1 MSNTFGNLFKI
12 HTFGESHG
20 AAIGVV
26 IDGCP
31 AGIKVDLDLLQAFMD
46 KRKPG
51 QSSITTQRKESDL
64 PVILSGVFGN
74 KTTGA
79 PIALTIANNDA
90 QSKDYEAIK
99 DIYRPSHADYTYDQ
113 KYGLRDYRGGGR
125 SSART
130 TAAWSMGAAFAAMML
145 KAQTNIEIKAYTHQI
160 YTHTLSKNPTWEM
173 IAQTNNIVHCPDEE
187 LALKMIEA
195 IEQASKE
202 GDSLGGQVGC
212 IIHNIPVGLGEPQ
225 GQKLQAMLAHA
236 MLSINAVKG
245 FQYGLGFD
253 ETHRKGSEINDEPLS
268 IDSDKGMITKNNYSG
283 GILGGISN
291 GEDIYFKLAFKP
303 TATIAKSQKTVNAD
317 NQEETITVTGR
328 HDPCVVPRACALVE
342 AMSWLVMADAWLL
355 AKTQG

>member
-1 MSNTFGNLFKI
+1 MSNTFGTLFKI

-31 AGIKVDLDLLQAFMD
+31 AGIEVDYNLLQTFMD

-51 QSSITTQRKESDL
+51 QSSITTQRKEDDL
-64 PVILSGVFGN
+64 PTILSGVFEN

-90 QSKDYEAIK
+90 KSADYESIK
-99 DIYRPSHADYTYDQ
+99 NIYRPSHADYTYEK

-145 KAQTNIEIKAYTHQI
+145 KAQTNMEIKAYVHQI
-160 YTHTLSKNPTWEM
+160 YTHSLALNPNWEM
-173 IAQTNNIVHCPDEE
+173 INTMNNIVRCPDKLLAEE
-187 LALKMIEA
+187 MIIS
-195 IEQASKE
+195 IEQAAKD

-212 IIHNIPVGLGEPQ
+212 IIHNVPVGLGEPQ
-225 GQKLQAMLAHA
+225 AQKLQAMLAHA

-245 FQYGLGFD
+245 FQYGLGF
-253 ETHRKGSEINDEPLS
+253 EATHRKGSEINDSPLN
-268 IDSDKGMITKNNYSG
+268 IDNEKGMCTKNNFSG
-283 GILGGISN
+283 GILGGITN
-291 GEDIYFKLAFKP
+291 GEDIYFRLAFKP
-303 TATIAKSQKTVNAD
+303 TATITKSQKTVNS
-317 NQEETITVTGR
+317 NNEKETILWDSQR
-328 HDPCVVPRACALVE
+328 NINNCAKNAAAI
-342 AMSWLVMADAWLL
+342 AMRLKDRGWQCETIDI
-355 AKTQG
+355 

>member
-1 MSNTFGNLFKI
+1 MSNTFGTIFKI

-31 AGIKVDLDLLQAFMD
+31 AGIDVDLDLLQIFMD

-51 QSSITTQRKESDL
+51 QSSITTQRKEADL
-64 PVILSGVFGN
+64 PVILSGVFNN

-79 PIALTIANNDA
+79 PIALTIENTDA
-90 QSKDYEAIK
+90 QIKDYETIK
-99 DIYRPSHADYTYDQ
+99 DIYRPSHADYTYEK

-145 KAQTNIEIKAYTHQI
+145 KAQTSIEIKAYTHQI
-160 YTHTLSKNPTWEM
+160 YTHSLTENPTWQM
-173 IAQTNNIVHCPDEE
+173 LTQTNNLVHCPDKE
-187 LALKMIEA
+187 LALKMVES
-195 IEQASKE
+195 IEQAAKD

-212 IIHNIPVGLGEPQ
+212 IIHNVPVGLGEPQ
-225 GQKLQAMLAHA
+225 GQKLQAMLANA

-253 ETHRKGSEINDEPLS
+253 ETDRKGSEINDEPLS
-268 IDSDKGMITKNNYSG
+268 IDEVKGMVTKNNYSG

-303 TATIAKSQKTVNAD
+303 TATIAKLQKTINSS
-317 NQEETITVTGR
+317 NQKETIAVAGR

-342 AMSWLVMADAWLL
+342 AMAWLVMADAWLM
-355 AKTQG
+355 AKMHG